1 MEPPGDTAACPL
13 PDGRTLDYWEGGD
26 PSGFPVLVHPGT
38 PGSRLFGRHLH
49 AAAVD
54 ARVRLVVLSRPGYG
68 GSSMLPPGLAAVAE
82 DTLALADSLGLSRF
96 AVLGTSGGGPNAVAT
111 GCRGPERVTCVGVLA
126 GPGDVG
132 AAGDDAETDE
142 QAGVVEMLS
151 EDPEAALAQVRDEV
165 AAMFDPLLALDD
177 EAFVEG
183 FLSLVPAGPT
193 VHSGDEHFK
202 RYWADDLRESL
213 RTYDGF
219 ARDSLSWGV
228 PWDVD
233 PATLNRPCLLW
244 YGDAD
249 QMVPPEHGE
258 WLAGRVPDA
267 RLTRLP
273 GEGHAATILDHL
285 PTVLPALVD
294 PAPLDAA
301 PVDSAPTP

>member
-1 MEPPGDTAACPL
+1 MEPPGNTASCLL
-13 PDGRTLDYWEGGD
+13 PDGRTLDYWDGGD
-26 PSGFPVLVHPGT
+26 PAGFPVLVHPGT

-68 GSSMLPPGLAAVAE
+68 GSSVLPPGLAAVAE
-82 DTLALADSLGLSRF
+82 DTVALADSLSLPRF

-111 GCRGPERVTCVGVLA
+111 GCRAPERVTCVAVLA

-132 AAGDDAETDE
+132 AAGDDAETEE
-142 QAGVVEMLS
+142 QARVVALLS
-151 EDPEAALAQVRDEV
+151 EDPEAAMTQVRNEV
-165 AAMFDPLLALDD
+165 ASMCDPLLALDD
-177 EAFVEG
+177 EALVDG

-213 RTYDGF
+213 RSYDGF

-228 PWDVD
+228 PWDID
-233 PATLNRPCLLW
+233 PATLGRPCLLW

-249 QMVPPEHGE
+249 QMVPPEHGA
-258 WLAGRVPDA
+258 WLAGRVPGA

-273 GEGHAATILDHL
+273 GDGHAATILDHL
-285 PTVLPALVD
+285 PAVLAALVD
-294 PAPLDAA
+294 AAPLD
-301 PVDSAPTP
+301 PTPLDPAPTP